1 MANILL
7 YSLDTTSI
15 SNGKD
20 ILVVFVIRKIPG
32 YTYSNILYTNPHFE
46 LS

>member
-20 ILVVFVIRKIPG
+20 ILVVFVIRKNTWVYLLKYPI
-32 YTYSNILYTNPHFE
+32 Y
-46 LS
+46 